1 MCRVPRVFLS
11 IKYNIMFYFKID
23 FFLITKLWRQVVKSL
38 IFLLFSWFFFFF
50 LKTEFLFQAAT
61 TSTTARSFLVLCGQI
76 FLHSATI
83 GNTPTTRSTRR
94 NKITKETFNRFYN
107 AFLNTFQFYSI
118 HLFISSQANKY
129 IFGTFKGAPLTFII
143 YSITSLAYIQGFKKG
158 LKILILKNAGSKLS
172 IHNFL
177 ACRYLNA

>member
-1 MCRVPRVFLS
+1 M
-11 IKYNIMFYFKID
+11 D
-23 FFLITKLWRQVVKSL
+23 FFIYKIVKISYQKFDFSL
-38 IFLLFSWFFFFF
+38 IFRIFFFFF

-94 NKITKETFNRFYN
+94 NKITTETFNRFYN

>member
-1 MCRVPRVFLS
+1 M
-11 IKYNIMFYFKID
+11 D
-23 FFLITKLWRQVVKSL
+23 FFIYKIVKISYQKFDFSL
-38 IFLLFSWFFFFF
+38 IFRIFFFFF